1 MMPPLP
7 EPVMK
12 KQFVQNTHNG
22 EFTTLST
29 KRYSESQMI
38 DYGKLCRKLA
48 LEEAMMLCGKEKWP
62 PEAPGVVNHI
72 DIYDAACDDCAR
84 AIELKI

>member
-7 EPVMK
+7 EPGMT
-12 KQFVQNTHNG
+12 KQIVPVSMSNVNIIDV
-22 EFTTLST
+22 
-29 KRYSESQMI
+29 KRYSESQML

-48 LEEAMMLCGKEKWP
+48 LEEAMMLCGKEKWL
-62 PEAPGVVNHI
+62 PEAAGVVNHI
-72 DIYDAACDDCAR
+72 NIYDGACDDCAR